1 MIMKRKIGICLL
13 VFLFLFLVT
22 FGAGFFFTSQ
32 PNRENQNTKQPET
45 ESQAEE
51 SILSS
56 KEEQAYRYIVFSED
70 GKLVVYYSDGET
82 LFFNSGVSTEDL
94 SEKWKE
100 QVEQGIRFYSQEEL
114 LEFLEAYSS

>member
-22 FGAGFFFTSQ
+22 FGGGLFFTSQ
-32 PNRENQNTKQPET
+32 QNRENQNTKQPEI
-45 ESQAEE
+45 ESQEEE

-56 KEEQAYRYIVFSED
+56 KEEDAFRYIVFSED
-70 GKLVVYYSDGET
+70 GRLVVYYSDGKT
-82 LFFNSGVSTEDL
+82 LFFNSGVSADDL
-94 SEKWKE
+94 SGKWKE
-100 QVEQGIRFYSQEEL
+100 QLEQGIRFNSQEEL

>member
-22 FGAGFFFTSQ
+22 FGSGLFLT
-32 PNRENQNTKQPET
+32 NQQTPDNQKTKQPEN
-45 ESQAEE
+45 ESQTEE

-56 KEEQAYRYIVFSED
+56 KEEASYRYIIFSEE

-82 LFFNSGVSTEDL
+82 LFFNSGVSSDDL
-94 SEKWKE
+94 TAEWKE
-100 QVEQGIRFYSQEEL
+100 QLKQGIRFDSQEEL
-114 LEFLEAYSS
+114 LQFLEAYSS

>member
-22 FGAGFFFTSQ
+22 FGAGIFFTSQ
-32 PNRENQNTKQPET
+32 PNRDNQNTKQPET

-56 KEEQAYRYIVFSED
+56 KEEEAFRYIIFSEG

-82 LFFNSGVSTEDL
+82 LFFNSGVSAEDL

-100 QVEQGIRFYSQEEL
+100 QLEQGIRFDSQEEL